1 MTEQQHNLSP
11 EETKQVSEVYV
22 KYISKK
28 WLWFYTYI
36 RLPLSILLSLNQLIT
51 AKDISFLV
59 GLIGMG
65 LIILLICNYVG
76 LSRRT
81 AWGYKLNWYV
91 LVIECLLFP
100 FEPDLPPNY
109 IELTPLL
116 YLALAGLCFLIWFYP
131 NLIYFTKRRDLF
143 IQEEQKED
151 TK

>member
-1 MTEQQHNLSP
+1 MDEEQHSLSP
-11 EETKQVSEVYV
+11 EESKQVSEAYL
-22 KYISKK
+22 KDIGKQ

-51 AKDISFLV
+51 AKDISLLV
-59 GLIGMG
+59 GLIG
-65 LIILLICNYVG
+65 LIILLICNFVG

-100 FEPDLPPNY
+100 FKPDLPPNY

-116 YLALAGLCFLIWFYP
+116 YLAFAGLCALVWFLP
-131 NLIYFTKRRDLF
+131 NLIYFKKRKGLF
-143 IQEEQKED
+143 IKEEQRED
-151 TK
+151 SK